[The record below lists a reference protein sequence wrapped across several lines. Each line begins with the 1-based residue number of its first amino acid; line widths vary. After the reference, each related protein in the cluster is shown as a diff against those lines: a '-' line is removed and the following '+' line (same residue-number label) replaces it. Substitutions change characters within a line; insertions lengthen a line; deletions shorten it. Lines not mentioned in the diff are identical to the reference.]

1 MVHFAKKK
9 KKIYSPSIT
18 FNETRIEPWTITLL
32 FLLKPQSQAW
42 NHIYVLLLHLEEATV
57 RWKFASIRNK
67 SHYRRTDRVSNRLTH
82 REIDRY
88 TFGPFPTRK
97 FPSREAPSISLNIYI
112 ETNKSSS
119 MDRYIREKV
128 IQFEI
133 WNCGMKNFVIDV
145 KKIFD
150 IEINNININ
159 RINEEK
165 LLNNERNIDFISIP
179 PFYFHVRFI
188 SFLLSLFIASINGIR
203 YRLDLNHDVSLKA
216 K

>member
-1 MVHFAKKK
+1 MQK

-42 NHIYVLLLHLEEATV
+42 NHIYVLLPHLEEATV

-119 MDRYIREKV
+119 MDRYIGEKV
-128 IQFEI
+128 IQFE
-133 WNCGMKNFVIDV
+133 
-145 KKIFD
+145 
-150 IEINNININ
+150 IN

-203 YRLDLNHDVSLKA
+203 YRLDLNHDVSHRFPIFSRSIFDSMR
-216 K
+216 